1 MPPTNNRSF
10 GARVKNARLGKD
22 MTLRELARRIEKS
35 PSYVNDIEYNRRVP
49 SEAVVRQ
56 LCEVLEL
63 DVDEMLAAAGR
74 VGDEAEE
81 YLRSEPQAGVL
92 FRKMSE
98 AHLGEGDLQKMMKQF
113 DRLAEQ
119 RRSND
124 RDRQ

>member
-1 MPPTNNRSF
+1 
-10 GARVKNARLGKD
+10 

-63 DVDEMLAAAGR
+63 DVDQMLAAAGR
-74 VGDEAEE
+74 VGDKAEE

>member
-1 MPPTNNRSF
+1 MPPTNDRPF

-63 DVDEMLAAAGR
+63 DVDQMLAAAGR
-74 VGDEAEE
+74 VGDKAEE
-81 YLRSEPQAGVL
+81 YLRREPQAGVL

-98 AHLGEGDLQKMMKQF
+98 ARLGEGDLQKMMKQF